1 MNTTDALR
9 QAANALHTA
18 ITWALGESPD
28 GTPDLVQREPDGELS
43 WRKKLRARRDDAM
56 SRLGEALTAPLSL
69 PREPVLEVFEGDPG
83 YWKVVVRFNGHYGH
97 TLGMLSELFRHAR
110 TDFPDLDAK
119 DVEVVQYGGEVQNR
133 TWGIEFVCHTAPPA
147 KYTRVKR
154 LEKVR

>member
-9 QAANALHTA
+9 QAANDLHAA
-18 ITWALGESPD
+18 ITWVLGESPD
-28 GTPDLVQREPDGELS
+28 VGALDLAARAADGELS
-43 WRKKLRARRDDAM
+43 WRKELRARRDDAM

-83 YWKVVVRFNGHYGH
+83 YWKVVVRFNNHYGH

-119 DVEVVQYGGEVQNR
+119 DVEVCNTAARCR
-133 TWGIEFVCHTAPPA
+133 TARGASNSSATPRHRRS
-147 KYTRVKR
+147 TRA
-154 LEKVR
+154 